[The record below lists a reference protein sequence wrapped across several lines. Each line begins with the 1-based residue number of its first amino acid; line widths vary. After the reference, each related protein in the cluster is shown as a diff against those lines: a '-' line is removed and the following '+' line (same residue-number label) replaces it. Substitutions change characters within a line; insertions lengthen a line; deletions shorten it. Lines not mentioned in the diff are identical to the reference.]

1 MMKHKRSLYPGFQIG
16 TSLLLVVLM
25 ALCLLV
31 FSALSL
37 SSAIRDY
44 EYSKKLAVK
53 TKEYYEANSKA
64 NQELKNLI
72 DNNAQGIHSFEI
84 PMNDTRSLSV
94 SLVIEDDSYHIIK
107 WKEVSSETWEND
119 DKLPVLGSE
128 QEE

>member
-72 DNNAQGIHSFEI
+72 DNNVQGTHAFEI

>member
-37 SSAIRDY
+37 SSATRDY

-72 DNNAQGIHSFEI
+72 DNNVQGTHSFEI

>member
-1 MMKHKRSLYPGFQIG
+1 MMKSKRSLYPGFQIG

-37 SSAIRDY
+37 SSAMRDY
-44 EYSKKLAVK
+44 EYSSKLAVK

-64 NQELKNLI
+64 NQELKKLI
-72 DNNAQGIHSFEI
+72 DNNAQGTHTFEI

-107 WKEVSSETWEND
+107 WKEVSSETWESD

>member
-1 MMKHKRSLYPGFQIG
+1 MKHKRSLYPGFQIG

-72 DNNAQGIHSFEI
+72 DNNVQGIHSFEI

-94 SLVIEDDSYHIIK
+94 SLVIEDDSYQILK

>member
-1 MMKHKRSLYPGFQIG
+1 MMKSKRSLYPGFQIG

-37 SSAIRDY
+37 SSAMRDY
-44 EYSKKLAVK
+44 EYSSKLAVK

-64 NQELKNLI
+64 NQELKNLM
-72 DNNAQGIHSFEI
+72 DNNAQGTHTFEI

-107 WKEVSSETWEND
+107 WKEVSSETWESD

>member
-16 TSLLLVVLM
+16 SSLLLVVLM

-37 SSAIRDY
+37 SSATRDY

-72 DNNAQGIHSFEI
+72 DNNVQGTHSFEI

-107 WKEVSSETWEND
+107 WKEVSSETWENN

>member
-1 MMKHKRSLYPGFQIG
+1 MMKSKRSLYPGFQIG

-37 SSAIRDY
+37 SSAMRDY
-44 EYSKKLAVK
+44 EYSSKLAVK

-72 DNNAQGIHSFEI
+72 DTNVQGTHSFEI

>member
-1 MMKHKRSLYPGFQIG
+1 MMKHKRSLHPGFQIG
-16 TSLLLVVLM
+16 TSLLLLVLM

-44 EYSKKLAVK
+44 EYSKKLAMK
-53 TKEYYEANSKA
+53 TKAYYEADSKA

-72 DNNAQGIHSFEI
+72 ENNVQGTHSFEI

-128 QEE
+128 QED

>member
-16 TSLLLVVLM
+16 SSLLLVVLM

-44 EYSKKLAVK
+44 EYSSKIAVK

-64 NQELKNLI
+64 NQELKKLM
-72 DNNAQGIHSFEI
+72 DTKAQGTHAFEI
-84 PMNDTRSLSV
+84 PLNDTRSLSV
-94 SLVIEDDSYHIIK
+94 SVTIDDDSYQILK

>member
-16 TSLLLVVLM
+16 SSLLLVVLM

-37 SSAIRDY
+37 SSATRDY

-72 DNNAQGIHSFEI
+72 DNNVQGTHSFEI